1 MNSFCRQFVKLH
13 SFCGCQG
20 GHGCADGLMF
30 PQTEVG
36 GLDFFGTHKR
46 GKHSIAVQ

>member
-1 MNSFCRQFVKLH
+1 
-13 SFCGCQG
+13 
-20 GHGCADGLMF
+20 MF